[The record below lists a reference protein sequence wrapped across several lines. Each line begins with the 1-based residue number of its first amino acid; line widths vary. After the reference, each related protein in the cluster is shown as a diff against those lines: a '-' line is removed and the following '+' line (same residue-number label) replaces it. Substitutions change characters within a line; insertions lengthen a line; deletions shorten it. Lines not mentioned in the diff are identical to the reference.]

1 MELLELEC
9 FGGPMDGHKMPI
21 PDEADEAC
29 GVCVDKETGEPHFYV
44 TATRWNL
51 DGMGESRVLEYLGS
65 DPQVAIAKL
74 RDRESPLA
82 DEIEE
87 DLRHNSEQEFGA
99 DDD

>member
-21 PDEADEAC
+21 PDEAEEAC

-44 TATRWNL
+44 TATRWNF
-51 DGMGESRVLEYLGS
+51 DGLGESRVLEYLGS
-65 DPQVAIAKL
+65 NPYVAIAKL

-87 DLRHNSEQEFGA
+87 NLHHGEQEFDT